1 MENNDVKAALRA
13 SNAKDE
19 VLPAKNTKGLPMR
32 PSDPVE
38 YLRTGRGGSCMP
50 PSIKSD
56 SVSLPNTQIPS
67 LLVKEGLDLSGESED
82 YTTDADGSRSLV
94 ERAEFMAE
102 VESTIDAQYATR
114 IAKTTALE
122 EAKDKYDEY
131 LSTVDETN
139 HVIEKRK
146 KFARGI
152 LILSGV
158 LAAALI
164 ITLVVLGGI

>member
-1 MENNDVKAALRA
+1 MEDNDKKAPVTA
-13 SNAKDE
+13 SNTDDE
-19 VLPAKNTKGLPMR
+19 VLPPKNTKSLPMR
-32 PSDPVE
+32 PSDPTE
-38 YLRTGRGGSCMP
+38 YLGTGLGGSCIP
-50 PSIKSD
+50 PSIKND
-56 SVSLPNTQIPS
+56 TAGLPKTSLPS

-82 YTTDADGSRSLV
+82 HTTAADGSRSLV

-122 EAKDKYDEY
+122 EAKHKYDEY

-139 HVIEKRK
+139 IVIGKRK
-146 KFARGI
+146 NFARGI